1 MAKYHV
7 EGLSKKFFLPDGWQL
22 FRIIIIGAVFG
33 ILTMVV
39 AGLLA
44 ERMATG
50 AESTEI
56 SVSARWAA
64 HRMTLVALGL
74 LAMGGLLW
82 LKVESA
88 VLIMIAV
95 VAILWQFNLLVFE
108 TNLGMLISVLLAA
121 GLAGVF
127 GWISQLRDSWLR
139 ILISVIVVIILS
151 WIGS

>member
-50 AESTEI
+50 AESAEI

-95 VAILWQFNLLVFE
+95 VAILWQFNLWVFE